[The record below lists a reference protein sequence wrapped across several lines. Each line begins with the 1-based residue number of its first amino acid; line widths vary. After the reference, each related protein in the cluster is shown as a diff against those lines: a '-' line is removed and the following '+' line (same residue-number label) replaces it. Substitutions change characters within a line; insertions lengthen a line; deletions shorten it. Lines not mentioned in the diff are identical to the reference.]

1 MRTLPRS
8 LFSGDAID
16 LTESRQ
22 PRKVKRSLHE
32 ARSMLKSIFV
42 RAPLSDQLREKYRR
56 RAVTVREG
64 DTVKIVRG
72 DFKNVEGKV
81 QKVDVKEG
89 RLFVEGVTRQ
99 KVKGGTTQLSVSASK
114 VLVTGLSL
122 DDKRRKSRL
131 EQGGAS

>member
-1 MRTLPRS
+1 
-8 LFSGDAID
+8 
-16 LTESRQ
+16 
-22 PRKVKRSLHE
+22 
-32 ARSMLKSIFV
+32 MLKSIFV